1 MRRVLLVIGLT
12 LFASAALADASRV
25 ETTGDW
31 RNARPKVEI
40 QVRRASDADMF
51 VILAT
56 ISDLKTGKTL
66 AQPKLKT
73 RAGVP
78 ARIEVG
84 AKGEPGLISVDATV
98 TVSPSGTSALYSSDI
113 HDNDQVISSQTA
125 TLAISG

>member
-1 MRRVLLVIGLT
+1 MVRVLLAVGAIF
-12 LFASAALADASRV
+12 FASAAVSDAHGV
-25 ETTGDW
+25 ATVGDW
-31 RNARPKVEI
+31 HNARPKIEV
-40 QVRRASDADMF
+40 QVRRANAADRF

-66 AQPKLKT
+66 AQPKLET
-73 RAGVP
+73 RAAIP

-98 TVSPSGTSALYSSDI
+98 TVSPSGTTASYTSEV